1 MSEFHIDFSDVQ
13 DADIPEGWYAAFIFG
28 AEQKTSSKG
37 NQMLSVQVKL
47 SGGAH
52 DGRTVWDNWMLETDA
67 LFRTKSTLI
76 KLGLMSK
83 EEKAFTLSIDDLV
96 GTECEVKIRHEEYE
110 GEMRPK
116 IKGYR
121 TPTGDTVADLM

>member
-28 AEQKTSSKG
+28 ADQKVSSNG
-37 NQMLSVQVKL
+37 NAMLSVQVKL
-47 SGGAH
+47 SGGAF

-67 LFRTKSTLI
+67 LFRTKSTLV

-83 EEKAFTLSIDDLV
+83 EDKEFTLNIEDLV
-96 GTECEVKIRHEEYE
+96 GLECEVKIRNEEYE
-110 GEMRPK
+110 GEMRPR
-116 IKGYR
+116 IRGYR
-121 TPTGDTVADLM
+121 APTGETVADLL